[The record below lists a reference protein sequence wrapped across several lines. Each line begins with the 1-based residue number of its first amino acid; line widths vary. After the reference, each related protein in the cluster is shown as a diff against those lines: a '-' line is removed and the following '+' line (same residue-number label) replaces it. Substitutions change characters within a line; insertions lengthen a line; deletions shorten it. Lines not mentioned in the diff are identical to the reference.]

1 MKLKCPFRQTDMHDI
16 RKTFFYGV
24 YVLTSPKD
32 IAKQNYTAGVKE
44 KTSQGYETVRE
55 EVDYR
60 DAVPSIN

>member
-1 MKLKCPFRQTDMHDI
+1 MKSVKV
-16 RKTFFYGV
+16 FFYGV